1 MHNYDN
7 TMIGV
12 LVENARDNFGI
23 VEPDKATAL
32 IHELSPKDWARAAQM
47 YPKDASKPDDFYIDA
62 HGGDITIHNDL
73 AGAKQVV
80 GESDFKVA
88 FDASKQDAE
97 RAFLALTFGLPTMAG
112 FGAALGY
119 MDGTGALMWAGIG
132 GLGTVGLAAA
142 FSAVDYGV
150 HLWNTDETRQ
160 NAAKLAQQP
169 ADLTLHS
176 A

>member
-1 MHNYDN
+1 MHND
-7 TMIGV
+7 IQIRAKI
-12 LVENARDNFGI
+12 EKAKDDFGI

-32 IHELSPKDWARAAQM
+32 IDELSPKDWARAAQM
-47 YPKDASKPDDFYIDA
+47 YPKDASKPDGFYIDA

-73 AGAKQVV
+73 VQAKQIA

-88 FDASKQDAE
+88 FDTTKDDAV
-97 RAFLALTFGLPTMAG
+97 RAFLAAAVFGVPTMAP

-119 MDGTGALMWAGIG
+119 GSGLGALTWAGIA
-132 GLGTVGLAAA
+132 GLETVGLAAA

-150 HLWNTDETRQ
+150 HFFQADDLKK

-169 ADLTLHS
+169 ADLTLHGD
-176 A
+176 